1 MDKNTKSQ
9 LGNITIASGIFLFLS
24 SFWVDDK
31 KIAVNRRFA
40 GMILAGAGLVI
51 KPLK

>member
-9 LGNITIASGIFLFLS
+9 LGNITIFAGIALFLS
-24 SFWVDDK
+24 AYWVEDK
-31 KIAVNRRFA
+31 KTAVSRRYV